1 MSTLS
6 IVDCEKSMSRAVST
20 QNPLKR
26 PRALRLDPARR
37 KALLIQAGVQVFARR
52 GIGASRPTDVAK
64 EAGVAEATIYTYF
77 ASREALVAEVLDEVA
92 RYYEELIR
100 SALGVANGSVA
111 ERLTE
116 LVERVAD
123 SIDRDPNYA
132 RVWFNW
138 SSATRA
144 DIWPRF
150 LDAETRIIS
159 GVTETIRDAPNG
171 EFAAVGIHPQ
181 DIARLLLG
189 CAEMIARIKFA
200 DRPPAEVRRFIQSA
214 LVLILRT

>member
-1 MSTLS
+1 MST
-6 IVDCEKSMSRAVST
+6 AVST

-26 PRALRLDPARR
+26 LRALRLDPARR

-64 EAGVAEATIYTYF
+64 EAGVAEATVYTYF

-116 LVERVAD
+116 LIERRSEEHTSELQSRRKLAC
-123 SIDRDPNYA
+123 
-132 RVWFNW
+132 
-138 SSATRA
+138 
-144 DIWPRF
+144 
-150 LDAETRIIS
+150 
-159 GVTETIRDAPNG
+159 
-171 EFAAVGIHPQ
+171 
-181 DIARLLLG
+181 RLLL
-189 CAEMIARIKFA
+189 EKKKTSK
-200 DRPPAEVRRFIQSA
+200 PPLTLCF
-214 LVLILRT
+214 